1 MKIVRNDVKET
12 KFGDVAVGSVFIE
25 EDIVYMKTSDFY
37 EIEGDDCDY
46 EEERHYMYNAIGL
59 GNGTFNRFSDW
70 DMVRVSN
77 DAHLVV
83 N

>member
-12 KFGDVAVGSVFIE
+12 KFGDVAVGAVFID
-25 EDIVYMKTSDFY
+25 EDVVYMKTFDFY

-46 EEERHYMYNAIGL
+46 EEEHHYQYNAISLSSGA
-59 GNGTFNRFSDW
+59 FARFVSSDV
-70 DMVRVSN
+70 VRVCN
-77 DAHLVV
+77 DAYLVV

>member
-12 KFGDVAVGSVFIE
+12 KFSDVKIGAVFIQD
-25 EDIVYMKTSDFY
+25 DIVFIKTFEFY
-37 EIEGDDCDY
+37 EIEEDSYNY
-46 EEERHYMYNAIGL
+46 EKERRYRYNAINL
-59 GNGTFNRFSDW
+59 GSGEFARFTDS
-70 DMVRVSN
+70 DMVKVSN

>member
-12 KFGDVAVGSVFIE
+12 KFSEVAVGAVFIE
-25 EDIVYMKTSDFY
+25 EDAVFMKTFDFY

-46 EEERHYMYNAIGL
+46 EGGHHYMYNAIGL

-70 DMVRVSN
+70 DMVRVCN

>member
-12 KFGDVAVGSVFIE
+12 KFDEVAVGAVFIY
-25 EDIVYMKTSDFY
+25 EDAVYMKTFDFY

-46 EEERHYMYNAIGL
+46 EEEHHYMYNAIDL
-59 GNGTFNRFSDW
+59 GNGMFNRFSDW
-70 DMVRVSN
+70 DMVRVCN
-77 DAHLVV
+77 DAQLVV

>member
-12 KFGDVAVGSVFIE
+12 KFGDVAVGAVFIY
-25 EDIVYMKTSDFY
+25 EDAVYMKTFDFY
-37 EIEGDDCDY
+37 EIEEDDFA
-46 EEERHYMYNAIGL
+46 EKFHYSYNAIDL

-70 DMVRVSN
+70 DMVRVCN

>member
-12 KFGDVAVGSVFIE
+12 KFGDVAVGAVFID
-25 EDIVYMKTSDFY
+25 EDVVYMKTFDFY

-46 EEERHYMYNAIGL
+46 EEEHHYQYNAINL
-59 GNGTFNRFSDW
+59 GSGMFNRFSDW
-70 DMVRVSN
+70 DLVRVCN
-77 DAHLVV
+77 DAQLVV

>member
-12 KFGDVAVGSVFIE
+12 KFGDVKVGAVFIE
-25 EDIVYMKTSDFY
+25 EDDVFMKTFDFY

-46 EEERHYMYNAIGL
+46 EEEHHYMYNAICL
-59 GNGTFNRFSDW
+59 GSGSFARFSDH
-70 DMVRVSN
+70 DMVRVCN

>member
-12 KFGDVAVGSVFIE
+12 KFSEVAVGAVFIE

-46 EEERHYMYNAIGL
+46 EEEHHYMYNAIGL
-59 GNGTFNRFSDW
+59 GNGTFNCFSDW
-70 DMVRVSN
+70 DMVRVCN

>member
-12 KFGDVAVGSVFIE
+12 KFGDVAVGAVFIE
-25 EDIVYMKTSDFY
+25 EDEAFMKTLDFY

-46 EEERHYMYNAIGL
+46 EEEHHYMYNAISL
-59 GNGTFNRFSDW
+59 GNGSFSCFSDW
-70 DMVRVSN
+70 DMVRVCN
-77 DAHLVV
+77 DAYLVV